1 MNETPPTAHGP
12 QSYTLDLRQD
22 PVSLT
27 RALVDIPSPSRDE
40 RAIADAVEAALAEVV
55 ASGGQ
60 PFDAA
65 TGSTRIE
72 RVGNCVVARTERGLP
87 SRVVLAGHLDTV
99 PIADNLPS
107 AVIAEEEDGEQ
118 VDKMY
123 GCGTSDM
130 KAGDAVFLHLF
141 AELAQSQELAHDLT
155 IIMYDCEEIE
165 ASANG
170 LGALQA
176 VRPDLLDGDL
186 AILGEPTDGLIEAGC
201 QGTLRLRVHARGVR
215 SHSARSWL
223 GDNALHRLAPVFEA
237 LARYTPRNVD
247 IDGCTYR
254 EGLQAVRVHGGVAGN
269 VVPDTAWVD
278 VNFRFAP
285 DRSPQQALQH
295 AVDALGLEPGARFD
309 PETGSGAEPWSIEAG
324 APVEDL
330 AEDHLPDDGAG
341 TSSPGTGT
349 AWQLTDMSP
358 GALPGLDNPAAAALV
373 RAAGGQVRAKYGWTD
388 VSRFAAAGVAAVN
401 LGPGDP
407 GMAHKRD
414 EFCRVAEIGR
424 VTGFLREY
432 LTSRGT
438 E

>member
-1 MNETPPTAHGP
+1 MNESPVTARGQ
-12 QSYTLDLRQD
+12 QSYTLDLRQG
-22 PVSLT
+22 PISLT

-40 RAIADAVEAALAEVV
+40 KALADAVEAALSALVAEDTGTSVE
-55 ASGGQ
+55 
-60 PFDAA
+60 AA
-65 TGSTRIE
+65 GSTTIE
-72 RVGNCVVARTERGLP
+72 RVGNCVVARTERSLP

-107 AVIAEEEDGEQ
+107 AVRTEMEDGEP
-118 VDKMY
+118 VDKLY

-141 AELAQSQELAHDLT
+141 AELAHAPELAHDLT
-155 IIMYDCEEIE
+155 LIMYDCEEIE
-165 ASANG
+165 ATANG
-170 LGALQA
+170 LGALHA
-176 VRPDLLDGDL
+176 ARPELLDGDL

-215 SHSARSWL
+215 AHSARSWL

-237 LARYTPRNVD
+237 LSRYTPRNVD

-295 AVDALGLEPGARFD
+295 AVDALGLEPFARFD
-309 PETGSGAEPWSIEAG
+309 PESGSGVDTWSIEVG
-324 APVEDL
+324 SPVEDL
-330 AEDHLPDDGAG
+330 AEEHLPADGADS
-341 TSSPGTGT
+341 SSPRTGT

-358 GALPGLDNPAAAALV
+358 GALPGLDNDAAAALV
-373 RAAGGQVRAKYGWTD
+373 RAAGGHVRAKYGWTD

-424 VTGFLREY
+424 VTEFLRSY
-432 LTSRGT
+432 LTARAGG
-438 E
+438 

>member
-1 MNETPPTAHGP
+1 MNETSHTARGP
-12 QSYTLDLRQD
+12 KSYALDLRQD
-22 PVSLT
+22 PASLT
-27 RALVDIPSPSRDE
+27 RVLVDIPSPSRDE
-40 RAIADAVEAALAEVV
+40 QAIADAVEAALSALT
-55 ASGGQ
+55 AGGADSSHG
-60 PFDAA
+60 PAD
-65 TGSTRIE
+65 STTIE
-72 RVGNCVVARTERGLP
+72 RIGNCVVARTERGLP

-107 AVIAEEEDGEQ
+107 AVITEMEDGER

-141 AELAQSQELAHDLT
+141 AELAHAPELAHDLT
-155 IIMYDCEEIE
+155 LIMYDCEEIE

-176 VRPDLLDGDL
+176 ARPELLDGDL

-215 SHSARSWL
+215 AHSARSWL

-237 LARYTPRNVD
+237 LAHYTPRNVD

-295 AVDALGLEPGARFD
+295 AVDALGLEPHARFD
-309 PETGSGAEPWSIEAG
+309 PETGSGTEPWSIDAC
-324 APVEDL
+324 APVEEL
-330 AEDHLPDDGAG
+330 AENHLPADGADA
-341 TSSPGTGT
+341 SSPRTGT

-358 GALPGLDNPAAAALV
+358 GALPGLDNPAAASLV
-373 RAAGGQVRAKYGWTD
+373 RAAGGHVRAKYGWTD

-424 VTGFLREY
+424 VTDFLRGY
-432 LTSRGT
+432 LTARVD

>member
-1 MNETPPTAHGP
+1 MNETPSTARDP

-22 PVSLT
+22 PVTLT
-27 RALVDIPSPSRDE
+27 QALVDIPSPSRE
-40 RAIADAVEAALAEVV
+40 EQAIADAVETALSDVAAGRSDSSDAE
-55 ASGGQ
+55 AS
-60 PFDAA
+60 
-65 TGSTRIE
+65 STTIE
-72 RVGNCVVARTERGLP
+72 RIGNCVVGRTERGLP

-107 AVIAEEEDGEQ
+107 AVITDTEDGEQ

-130 KAGDAVFLHLF
+130 KAGDAVFLRLF
-141 AELAQSQELAHDLT
+141 AELAGAPELAHDLT
-155 IIMYDCEEIE
+155 LIMYDCEEIE

-176 VRPDLLDGDL
+176 ARPELLDGDL

-215 SHSARSWL
+215 AHSARSWL

-237 LARYTPRNVD
+237 LSRYTPRNVD

-285 DRSPQQALQH
+285 DRSPVQALQH
-295 AVDALGLEPGARFD
+295 AADALGLDPHARFD
-309 PETGSGAEPWSIEAG
+309 PETGPGAEPWSIEPG

-330 AEDHLPDDGAG
+330 SEEHIAADGDGSDSAR
-341 TSSPGTGT
+341 TGM

-358 GALPGLDNPAAAALV
+358 GALPGLNNPAAAALV
-373 RAAGGQVRAKYGWTD
+373 HAAGGHVRAKYGWTD

-424 VTGFLREY
+424 VTDFLRRF
-432 LTSRGT
+432 LTTRAG

>member
-1 MNETPPTAHGP
+1 MNESPSATEASPKYA
-12 QSYTLDLRQD
+12 LDLRQG
-22 PVSLT
+22 PVELT
-27 RALVDIPSPSRDE
+27 KALVDIPSPSRE
-40 RAIADAVEAALAEVV
+40 EGAIADAVESALAELI
-55 ASGGQ
+55 SGQAPGG
-60 PFDAA
+60 A
-65 TGSTRIE
+65 GSTTIE
-72 RVGNCVVARTERGLP
+72 RLGNCVVAQTNRGLG
-87 SRVVLAGHLDTV
+87 SRIVLAGHLDTV

-107 AVIAEEEDGEQ
+107 AVIPEVENGET
-118 VDKMY
+118 VAKMY

-141 AELAQSQELAHDLT
+141 AELSDAENLAHDLT
-155 IIMYDCEEIE
+155 LIMYDCEEIE

-170 LGALQA
+170 LGALQRA
-176 VRPDLLDGDL
+176 RPELLHGDL

-201 QGTLRLRVHARGVR
+201 QGTLRIRVHSRGVR
-215 SHSARSWL
+215 AHSARSWL
-223 GDNALHRLAPVFEA
+223 GDNALHRLAPIFGA
-237 LARYTPRNVD
+237 LADYTPRNVD

-285 DRSPQQALQH
+285 DRSPEKALQH
-295 AVDALGLEPGARFD
+295 AASALGLDPHARFD
-309 PETGSGAEPWSIEAG
+309 AAGGPGAEPWSIDADS
-324 APVEDL
+324 PVEDL
-330 AEDHLPDDGAG
+330 TEEHLPDDGGPAD
-341 TSSPGTGT
+341 SAKTGM

-358 GALPGLDNPAAAALV
+358 GALPGLENPSAAALV
-373 RAAGGQVRAKYGWTD
+373 RAAGGNVRAKYGWTD

-424 VTGFLREY
+424 VAEFLRGY
-432 LTSRGT
+432 LTSPPNS
-438 E
+438 